1 MPQSNHSNLQN
12 SKTNPSSVSLVE
24 IFLRARELER
34 AGKDVIHFD
43 AGEPDYGPPQEVVN
57 ATTEAIRKGKSRYT
71 EPGGIGET
79 KNAISAHVERQ
90 FRVQVPSERI
100 LVTAGGRLALYLAFA
115 SLHGKSKVGIISP
128 DWPAYRQLARHFQYE
143 TRFFNG
149 SLENGW
155 TLDLD
160 EIGSSDCSALV
171 LNYPNN
177 PTGKMLD
184 RSTFEEIVQI
194 ATENNMTLISD
205 EVYSNFTFN
214 DQKRHNSVLETSDL
228 RYIFVTSLSKDY
240 SMTGYRAAYTI
251 SDDRTISIMSK
262 LNGLI
267 MTSAPEFVQYAIIA
281 ALSCN
286 DYLLD
291 KVQMIKRRRDIAVRA
306 LKKQLN
312 AEVYSPDGSLY
323 LFPRLSTKDRFD
335 SEKFALDLLEKQF
348 VSISPGTTFGD
359 SYKQHFRMT
368 LLQSEKRIG
377 EGIERMG
384 ELINST

>member
-1 MPQSNHSNLQN
+1 MQN
-12 SKTNPSSVSLVE
+12 SKPGQSSVSLVE
-24 IFLRARELER
+24 IFLKARELER
-34 AGKDVIHFD
+34 AGKDLIHFD
-43 AGEPDYGPPQEVVN
+43 AGEPDYGPPQEVVD

-71 EPGGIGET
+71 ESVGIGET
-79 KNAISAHVERQ
+79 RNAISAHVEKQ
-90 FRVQVPSERI
+90 FRVRVPSERI

-115 SLHGKSKVGIISP
+115 SLPPRSKVGIISP

-143 TRFFNG
+143 THFFNG
-149 SLENGW
+149 SLDESW
-155 TLDLD
+155 SLDLD
-160 EIGSSDCSALV
+160 EIRSSACGALV

-184 RSTFEEIVQI
+184 RSTFEEIVKI
-194 ATENNMTLISD
+194 AIENNMTLISD
-205 EVYSNFTFN
+205 EVYSSFTFD
-214 DQKRHNSVLETSDL
+214 DQKRHNSVLETTDL

-251 SDDRTISIMSK
+251 SDDKTISIMSK

-281 ALSCN
+281 ALSCD
-286 DYLLD
+286 DYVFD
-291 KVQMIKRRRDIAVRA
+291 KVRMVKRRRDIAVNA
-306 LKKQLN
+306 LKKQLD

-323 LFPRLSTKDRFD
+323 LFPRLSTKDKFD
-335 SEKFALDLLEKQF
+335 SERFALNLLEKKF

-368 LLQSEKRIG
+368 LLQSEKRIA

-384 ELINST
+384 ELIHST